1 LRNVLNVTERAKN
14 RTFYC
19 IKKHLM
25 SWVSVGKIVCI
36 NASNYLFLLKLS
48 LGTIRAANV
57 QSKEKMMKKLMLA
70 LAPVVLALTA
80 CATTTG
86 TATGAASAQTTTQ
99 QLGVAALKV
108 AVNAKCITEINNVA
122 AWKTATKY
130 MTAEQRDSIQT
141 NVCGCVSEKAP
152 NSVTAVEL
160 AAAALDVN
168 TRATIVNQVVSKT
181 VNACVAEALQ
191 K

>member
-1 LRNVLNVTERAKN
+1 
-14 RTFYC
+14 
-19 IKKHLM
+19 
-25 SWVSVGKIVCI
+25 
-36 NASNYLFLLKLS
+36 LS
-48 LGTIRAANV
+48 LGTIRAAKV

-86 TATGAASAQTTTQ
+86 TDTGASAQTTTQ

>member
-1 LRNVLNVTERAKN
+1 MLKTERFTPKKAFDELSFARQNSLHK
-14 RTFYC
+14 C
-19 IKKHLM
+19 IKLF
-25 SWVSVGKIVCI
+25 VS
-36 NASNYLFLLKLS
+36 
-48 LGTIRAANV
+48 
-57 QSKEKMMKKLMLA
+57 SKVEFRHNTRCQRSIKGKMMKKLMLT

-86 TATGAASAQTTTQ
+86 TGTGAASAQTTTQ

>member
-1 LRNVLNVTERAKN
+1 
-14 RTFYC
+14 
-19 IKKHLM
+19 
-25 SWVSVGKIVCI
+25 
-36 NASNYLFLLKLS
+36 
-48 LGTIRAANV
+48 
-57 QSKEKMMKKLMLA
+57 MMKKLMLA
-70 LAPVVLALTA
+70 VAPVVLALTA

-86 TATGAASAQTTTQ
+86 TGTGTGGASAQTTTQ
-99 QLGVAALKV
+99 QLGVTALKV

-168 TRATIVNQVVSKT
+168 ARATIVNQVVSKT

>member
-1 LRNVLNVTERAKN
+1 
-14 RTFYC
+14 
-19 IKKHLM
+19 M
-25 SWVSVGKIVCI
+25 SWVLQRKIVCI
-36 NASNYLFLLKLS
+36 NASNYLFLIKLS

-86 TATGAASAQTTTQ
+86 TGTTSAQTTTQ

-108 AVNAKCITEINNVA
+108 AVNAKCITEINNVS
-122 AWKTATKY
+122 AWKTATKL

-160 AAAALDVN
+160 AAAAFDVN
-168 TRATIVNQVVSKT
+168 ARATIVNQVVSKT
-181 VNACVAEALQ
+181 VNECVAEALQ

>member
-1 LRNVLNVTERAKN
+1 MLKTERLRQNA
-14 RTFYC
+14 FDE
-19 IKKHLM
+19 LGFAG
-25 SWVSVGKIVCI
+25 GKDCI
-36 NASNYLFLLKLS
+36 NASNYLFLLKSS

-86 TATGAASAQTTTQ
+86 TGTGATSAQTTTQ

>member
-1 LRNVLNVTERAKN
+1 
-14 RTFYC
+14 
-19 IKKHLM
+19 
-25 SWVSVGKIVCI
+25 
-36 NASNYLFLLKLS
+36 
-48 LGTIRAANV
+48 
-57 QSKEKMMKKLMLA
+57 MKKLMLA
-70 LAPVVLALTA
+70 VAPVVLALTA

-86 TATGAASAQTTTQ
+86 TGTGTGGAYAQTTTQ

-152 NSVTAVEL
+152 NSVTVVEL

-168 TRATIVNQVVSKT
+168 ARATIVNQVVSKT

>member
-1 LRNVLNVTERAKN
+1 
-14 RTFYC
+14 
-19 IKKHLM
+19 M
-25 SWVSVGKIVCI
+25 SWRIRDLICI
-36 NASNYLFLLKLS
+36 NASIYLFLLSTS
-48 LGTIRAANV
+48 LGKIRAAYV
-57 QSKEKMMKKLMLA
+57 RSKEKMMKKLMLA
-70 LAPVVLALTA
+70 VAPVVLALTA

-86 TATGAASAQTTTQ
+86 TGTGGASAQTTTQ

-168 TRATIVNQVVSKT
+168 ARATIVNQVVSKT

>member
-1 LRNVLNVTERAKN
+1 
-14 RTFYC
+14 
-19 IKKHLM
+19 
-25 SWVSVGKIVCI
+25 
-36 NASNYLFLLKLS
+36 
-48 LGTIRAANV
+48 
-57 QSKEKMMKKLMLA
+57 MKKLMLA
-70 LAPVVLALTA
+70 VAPVVLALTA

-86 TATGAASAQTTTQ
+86 TGTGGASAQTTTQ

-160 AAAALDVN
+160 AAAVLYLFEIPRLVQDNPELLAIVKPLHIYISWFAGLLIVGHVLAALKHHFVDKDNVLN
-168 TRATIVNQVVSKT
+168 SMTKQPK
-181 VNACVAEALQ
+181 
-191 K
+191 

>member
-1 LRNVLNVTERAKN
+1 
-14 RTFYC
+14 
-19 IKKHLM
+19 
-25 SWVSVGKIVCI
+25 
-36 NASNYLFLLKLS
+36 
-48 LGTIRAANV
+48 
-57 QSKEKMMKKLMLA
+57 MKKLMLA

-86 TATGAASAQTTTQ
+86 TDTGSAQTTTQ

-108 AVNAKCITEINNVA
+108 AVNAKCITEINNVS

>member
-1 LRNVLNVTERAKN
+1 
-14 RTFYC
+14 
-19 IKKHLM
+19 
-25 SWVSVGKIVCI
+25 
-36 NASNYLFLLKLS
+36 
-48 LGTIRAANV
+48 
-57 QSKEKMMKKLMLA
+57 MKKLMLA
-70 LAPVVLALTA
+70 VAPVVLALTA

-86 TATGAASAQTTTQ
+86 TGTGGASAQTTTQ

-130 MTAEQRDSIQT
+130 MTDSIQT

-168 TRATIVNQVVSKT
+168 ARATIVNQVVSKT

>member
-1 LRNVLNVTERAKN
+1 MR
-14 RTFYC
+14 
-19 IKKHLM
+19 
-25 SWVSVGKIVCI
+25 
-36 NASNYLFLLKLS
+36 LS
-48 LGTIRAANV
+48 LGTIRSANV
-57 QSKEKMMKKLMLA
+57 LSKEKMMKKLMLA
-70 LAPVVLALTA
+70 VAPVVLALTA

-86 TATGAASAQTTTQ
+86 TGTATGGTTTQ

-108 AVNAKCITEINNVA
+108 AVNAKCITEINNVS

-130 MTAEQRDSIQT
+130 MTADQRDSIQT
-141 NVCGCVSEKAP
+141 QVCGCVSEKAP
-152 NSVTAVEL
+152 TSVTTVEL

-168 TRATIVNQVVSKT
+168 ARATIVNQVVSKT

>member
-1 LRNVLNVTERAKN
+1 
-14 RTFYC
+14 
-19 IKKHLM
+19 
-25 SWVSVGKIVCI
+25 
-36 NASNYLFLLKLS
+36 
-48 LGTIRAANV
+48 
-57 QSKEKMMKKLMLA
+57 MLA

-86 TATGAASAQTTTQ
+86 TGTTSAQTTTQ

-108 AVNAKCITEINNVA
+108 AVNAKCITEINNVS
-122 AWKTATKY
+122 AWKTATKL
-130 MTAEQRDSIQT
+130 MTAEQRESIQT

-160 AAAALDVN
+160 AAAAFDVN
-168 TRATIVNQVVSKT
+168 ARATIVNQVVSKT
-181 VNACVAEALQ
+181 VNECVAEALQ

>member
-1 LRNVLNVTERAKN
+1 
-14 RTFYC
+14 
-19 IKKHLM
+19 M

-80 CATTTG
+80 CATTTGTATG

>member
-1 LRNVLNVTERAKN
+1 
-14 RTFYC
+14 
-19 IKKHLM
+19 
-25 SWVSVGKIVCI
+25 
-36 NASNYLFLLKLS
+36 
-48 LGTIRAANV
+48 
-57 QSKEKMMKKLMLA
+57 MMKKMMLA
-70 LAPVVLALTA
+70 VAPVVLALTA

-86 TATGAASAQTTTQ
+86 TGTGTGGASAQTTTQ

-168 TRATIVNQVVSKT
+168 ARATIVNQVVSKT

>member
-1 LRNVLNVTERAKN
+1 
-14 RTFYC
+14 
-19 IKKHLM
+19 
-25 SWVSVGKIVCI
+25 
-36 NASNYLFLLKLS
+36 
-48 LGTIRAANV
+48 
-57 QSKEKMMKKLMLA
+57 MKKLMLA

-86 TATGAASAQTTTQ
+86 TDTGASTQTTTQ

>member
-1 LRNVLNVTERAKN
+1 
-14 RTFYC
+14 
-19 IKKHLM
+19 
-25 SWVSVGKIVCI
+25 
-36 NASNYLFLLKLS
+36 
-48 LGTIRAANV
+48 
-57 QSKEKMMKKLMLA
+57 MLA
-70 LAPVVLALTA
+70 VAPVVLALTA

-86 TATGAASAQTTTQ
+86 TGTGTGGASAQTTTQ
-99 QLGVAALKV
+99 QLGVTALKV

-168 TRATIVNQVVSKT
+168 ARATIVNQVVSKT

>member
-1 LRNVLNVTERAKN
+1 
-14 RTFYC
+14 
-19 IKKHLM
+19 
-25 SWVSVGKIVCI
+25 
-36 NASNYLFLLKLS
+36 
-48 LGTIRAANV
+48 
-57 QSKEKMMKKLMLA
+57 MMKKLMLA

-86 TATGAASAQTTTQ
+86 TDTGSAQTTTQ

>member
-1 LRNVLNVTERAKN
+1 
-14 RTFYC
+14 
-19 IKKHLM
+19 
-25 SWVSVGKIVCI
+25 
-36 NASNYLFLLKLS
+36 
-48 LGTIRAANV
+48 
-57 QSKEKMMKKLMLA
+57 MLA
-70 LAPVVLALTA
+70 VAPVVLALTA

-86 TATGAASAQTTTQ
+86 TGTGTGGASAQTTTQ

-168 TRATIVNQVVSKT
+168 ARATIVNQVVSKT

>member
-1 LRNVLNVTERAKN
+1 
-14 RTFYC
+14 
-19 IKKHLM
+19 
-25 SWVSVGKIVCI
+25 
-36 NASNYLFLLKLS
+36 
-48 LGTIRAANV
+48 
-57 QSKEKMMKKLMLA
+57 MKKLMLA
-70 LAPVVLALTA
+70 VASVVLALTA

-86 TATGAASAQTTTQ
+86 TGTGTGGASAQTTTQ

-168 TRATIVNQVVSKT
+168 ARATIVNQVVSKT

>member
-1 LRNVLNVTERAKN
+1 
-14 RTFYC
+14 
-19 IKKHLM
+19 
-25 SWVSVGKIVCI
+25 
-36 NASNYLFLLKLS
+36 
-48 LGTIRAANV
+48 
-57 QSKEKMMKKLMLA
+57 MKKLMLA

-86 TATGAASAQTTTQ
+86 TNTGSAQTTTQ

-108 AVNAKCITEINNVA
+108 AVNAKCITEINNVS

>member
-1 LRNVLNVTERAKN
+1 
-14 RTFYC
+14 
-19 IKKHLM
+19 M

-108 AVNAKCITEINNVA
+108 AVNAKCIT
-122 AWKTATKY
+122 
-130 MTAEQRDSIQT
+130 
-141 NVCGCVSEKAP
+141 
-152 NSVTAVEL
+152 
-160 AAAALDVN
+160 
-168 TRATIVNQVVSKT
+168 
-181 VNACVAEALQ
+181 
-191 K
+191 

>member
-1 LRNVLNVTERAKN
+1 
-14 RTFYC
+14 
-19 IKKHLM
+19 
-25 SWVSVGKIVCI
+25 
-36 NASNYLFLLKLS
+36 
-48 LGTIRAANV
+48 
-57 QSKEKMMKKLMLA
+57 MMKKLMLA
-70 LAPVVLALTA
+70 VAPVVLALTA

-86 TATGAASAQTTTQ
+86 TGTGTGTGGASAQTTTQ

-152 NSVTAVEL
+152 NSVTVVEL

-168 TRATIVNQVVSKT
+168 ARATIVNQVVSKT

>member
-1 LRNVLNVTERAKN
+1 
-14 RTFYC
+14 
-19 IKKHLM
+19 
-25 SWVSVGKIVCI
+25 
-36 NASNYLFLLKLS
+36 
-48 LGTIRAANV
+48 
-57 QSKEKMMKKLMLA
+57 MLA
-70 LAPVVLALTA
+70 VASVVLALTA

-86 TATGAASAQTTTQ
+86 TGTGTGGASAQTTTQ

-168 TRATIVNQVVSKT
+168 ARATIVNQVVSKT